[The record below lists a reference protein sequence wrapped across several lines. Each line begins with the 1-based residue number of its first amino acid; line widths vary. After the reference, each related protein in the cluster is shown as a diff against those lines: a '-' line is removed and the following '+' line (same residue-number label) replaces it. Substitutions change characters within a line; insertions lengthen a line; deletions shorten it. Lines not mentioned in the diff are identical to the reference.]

1 MEDELLHNIL
11 ELQGKLKLA
20 EKKLDIA
27 IEGLTIISD
36 GSDTFRVASK
46 TLDEINSI

>member
-11 ELQGKLKLA
+11 ELQKRLKKV

-27 IEGLTIISD
+27 MQGLVIISD
-36 GSDTFRVASK
+36 GSDTFNVASK
-46 TLDEINSI
+46 TLDEIDNI

>member
-11 ELQGKLKLA
+11 ELQKRLKLA
-20 EKKLDIA
+20 EKKLDVA
-27 IEGLTIISD
+27 LQGLKIISD
-36 GSDTFRVASK
+36 GMDNFKVASK